1 MVKNCIVS
9 PTFKTV
15 LLLEVKNCQSNLN
28 GTYLLIAE
36 EPNTQLLLVF
46 LANAVKISHER

>member
-1 MVKNCIVS
+1 MVKNCIML
-9 PTFKTV
+9 PTFKTI

-28 GTYLLIAE
+28 GTYLLIRE